1 METKTEQVDS
11 SEQVESSDDA
21 RQIFTRHSARYE
33 VSPYFV
39 VLDVRTFGVPPIHR
53 RIQAGFDVDL
63 YGNGFDHG
71 SALSFENGELRAT
84 LNELCEA
91 CRKVVAPAS
100 EYCRIEIIPYE
111 ATLILNV
118 KSHLEP
124 EALLCIRITH
134 SRGLDQPAGASEER
148 GLADVGN
155 RLESLGVKRT

>member
-11 SEQVESSDDA
+11 SDYA

-33 VSPYFV
+33 VLPYFV
-39 VLDVRTFGVPPIHR
+39 VLDVRTFGVPPSQR

-71 SALSFENGELRAT
+71 SALSFENGEPRAT
-84 LNELCEA
+84 LNELCAA
-91 CRKVVAPAS
+91 CRKVVAPAT
-100 EYCRIEIIPYE
+100 EYCRIEIIPYD

-118 KSHLEP
+118 KIHFEP
-124 EALLCIRITH
+124 EALLRIRITH

-148 GLADVGN
+148 ARADVGN

>member
-1 METKTEQVDS
+1 VCFMETKTEQVDS
-11 SEQVESSDDA
+11 SDYA

-39 VLDVRTFGVPPIHR
+39 VLDVRTFGEP
-53 RIQAGFDVDL
+53 
-63 YGNGFDHG
+63 
-71 SALSFENGELRAT
+71 RAT
-84 LNELCEA
+84 LNELCAA
-91 CRKVVAPAS
+91 CRKVVAPAT

-118 KSHLEP
+118 KIHFEP
-124 EALLCIRITH
+124 EALLRIRITH

-148 GLADVGN
+148 ARADVGD

>member
-1 METKTEQVDS
+1 MCFMETKTEQVDS
-11 SEQVESSDDA
+11 GDDA
-21 RQIFTRHSARYE
+21 RQIFTRHSAHYE

-39 VLDVRTFGVPPIHR
+39 VLDVRTFGVPPSHR
-53 RIQAGFDVDL
+53 RIHAGFDVAL
-63 YGNGFDHG
+63 YGTGFDHG

-84 LNELCEA
+84 LNELCAA
-91 CRKVVAPAS
+91 CRKVVAPAT

-118 KSHLEP
+118 KSHFEP
-124 EALLCIRITH
+124 EALLRIRITH

-148 GLADVGN
+148 ARADVGD